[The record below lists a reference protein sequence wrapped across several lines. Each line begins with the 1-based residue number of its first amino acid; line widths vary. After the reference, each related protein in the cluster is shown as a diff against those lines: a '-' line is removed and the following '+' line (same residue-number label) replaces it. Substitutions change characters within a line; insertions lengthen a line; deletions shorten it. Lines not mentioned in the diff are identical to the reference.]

1 MFDRF
6 LAGKQSFLHCNNIAK
21 TFFLQAFLKTRTL
34 PSKQSF
40 VCAQQFQVQQLIII
54 IKKNKNKGTC
64 KTQRDQSDISRST
77 TIAMATLIKVW
88 LLLSLFTGGD
98 SESYLRY
105 YWSTRLRLYMFNRLI
120 FFVSLP
126 LPRLFLIKPPTF
138 PCFSL
143 TCGKAGSTEKVW
155 ALFIDVIWP

>member
-40 VCAQQFQVQQLIII
+40 VCAQQFQAQQLIII

-64 KTQRDQSDISRST
+64 KTQRDQTDYGISRST
-77 TIAMATLIKVW
+77 TIAMATLIK
-88 LLLSLFTGGD
+88 FD
-98 SESYLRY
+98 
-105 YWSTRLRLYMFNRLI
+105 
-120 FFVSLP
+120 
-126 LPRLFLIKPPTF
+126 
-138 PCFSL
+138 CFCL
-143 TCGKAGSTEKVW
+143 CLQEATLKATC
-155 ALFIDVIWP
+155 VIISQHG